1 LRSWRRKT
9 ADEINVPPYVIFGD
23 KTLYDIASRKP
34 SSLPQLMDCYGIGSA
49 KAERFWKDIL
59 RIIKNE

>member
-1 LRSWRRKT
+1 
-9 ADEINVPPYVIFGD
+9 FGD

-34 SSLPQLMDCYGIGSA
+34 TTLPKLMDCYGIGAA